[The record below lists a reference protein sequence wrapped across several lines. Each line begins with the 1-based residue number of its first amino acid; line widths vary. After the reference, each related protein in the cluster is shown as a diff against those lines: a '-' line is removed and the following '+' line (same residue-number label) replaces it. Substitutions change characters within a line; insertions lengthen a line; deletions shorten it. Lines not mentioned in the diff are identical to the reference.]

1 VTRRPYRPLAW
12 RVFAV
17 NAAVLVA
24 AGVVAVV
31 VLSPGSFSET
41 VASKELA
48 IVAVGLLVMLAVNRL
63 ALGRTL
69 APLERVVGAMRR
81 ADPLDPGRR
90 LAVPDRASE
99 ASDLAHAFND
109 MLARLE
115 DERRV
120 STRRALGAQ
129 EAERRR
135 IARELHDEIGQELTA
150 LLLQVTSARRV
161 APDELQP
168 VLGEVH
174 GLAREALDD
183 VRRVARDLRPEALDD
198 LGLVSA
204 LAALGERVRA
214 QAGLHVEQRVPA
226 TLPPLSE
233 DEELVVYRVA
243 QEALT
248 NVIRHAGC
256 QRAELS
262 LQPQDGALVLEVR
275 DEGAGFDIESVR
287 ATGLQGMRE
296 RALLVG
302 ARLDVRSGA
311 GAGTRIRLTL
321 PTR

>member
-1 VTRRPYRPLAW
+1 VTHRPYRPLVW

-24 AGVVAVV
+24 AGLVAVV
-31 VLSPGSFSET
+31 VLSPET

-48 IVAVGLLVMLAVNRL
+48 IVAVGLLAMLAVNRL

-90 LAVPDRASE
+90 LEVPARASE
-99 ASDLAHAFND
+99 ASDLARAFND

-115 DERRV
+115 DERRA

-161 APDELQP
+161 APDELRP
-168 VLGEVH
+168 VLAEVH
-174 GLAREALDD
+174 GLARQALDD

-214 QAGLHVEQRVPA
+214 QAGLHVEQRVRA
-226 TLPPLSE
+226 TLPPLTE

-256 QRAELS
+256 ARAALT

-275 DEGAGFDIESVR
+275 DEGAGFDPAAVQ

-302 ARLDVRSGA
+302 ARLEVRSGA
-311 GAGTRIRLTL
+311 GAGTLIRLTL